1 MFHIS
6 IVFSDKS
13 RHWKSLQSQLAC
25 PRFRRFLKTGRL
37 SFGRI
42 TKEPKDLVGKAVPRP
57 GITAA
62 LFMNY
67 GCTPCNTTRMCGSNG
82 FLHMK
87 ILPTPHPGEWN
98 ENGRSMTN
106 AVYEISRCA
115 YDIISQL
122 NATWKKPVVATMY
135 LGEP

>member
-1 MFHIS
+1 MFRVS

-25 PRFRRFLKTGRL
+25 PRFRRFSKIGRL

-42 TKEPKDLVGKAVPRP
+42 TKEPKGPAGRAVQRR

-62 LFMNY
+62 LFTNY
-67 GCTPCNTTRMCGSNG
+67 GCTRCKTIRMYGSKE

-87 ILPTPHPGEWN
+87 MLQIPHPGEYR
-98 ENGRSMTN
+98 NGGSMMN
-106 AVYEISRCA
+106 AVMKFAGAHMI
-115 YDIISQL
+115 
-122 NATWKKPVVATMY
+122 
-135 LGEP
+135 